1 MSSIART
8 TGMEYSG
15 PAETIYL
22 AEQLWPIRGQ
32 LYLGLLGL
40 AVGGYLGLLQALE
53 RIGIDLYSAHFLK
66 SYYQGLTI
74 HGVLLA
80 FLFTFAF
87 SNSFLSLTTIRGFE
101 RPLASTWLAQGA
113 FWTMLAGTVLAA
125 FAILTN
131 QATVLFTFYAPL
143 KASSLFYL
151 GAVFLVL
158 STWLT
163 SANQL
168 LTLRAWRREHPEEPI
183 PLLGFVSVVPYLMWD
198 LASVGVAI
206 LVVVFLLPW
215 SLGILSHV
223 DPQFDRLL
231 FWFTGHPIVYFWL
244 LPAYVSWYLMI
255 PAQVGGRL
263 FSDGL
268 TRFVFLLFLVLST
281 PTGLHHQFTDPGM
294 PTVMKTVHLFTTF
307 AVVYPSFITA
317 FTVMAALESGGRARG
332 GRGLL
337 GWIRALPWK
346 DPSVNAQLLAMLVF
360 TLGGATGIVNAS
372 YSVNLVVH
380 NTAFVPGHFH
390 MTVGTAVA
398 LTAMGICY
406 WLIPFLSGRELW
418 GRRLALAQAWLWAI
432 GMLVFARGQIAGGL
446 SGMPRRTA
454 IGDAAYLDLF
464 QWSLDNWLTAI
475 GGIVMT
481 TSGLLFFIVMLRT
494 LFFSRPLAAPVE
506 IPVAE
511 TVHGARESWP
521 LFDRLGLWFLI
532 AVGLAVVAYV
542 PVILG
547 YLPLNPV
554 SPPIRVY

>member
-1 MSSIART
+1 MSSIARAA
-8 TGMEYSG
+8 GVEYTRAG
-15 PAETIYL
+15 ETIYL

-32 LYLGLLGL
+32 LYLGLIGL
-40 AVGGYLGLLQALE
+40 AIGGYMGLLQALE
-53 RIGIDLYSAHFLK
+53 RIGINLYSAHFLR
-66 SYYQGLTI
+66 SYYQGLTL

-87 SNSFLSLTTIRGFE
+87 SNSFLSLTTVRGFQ
-101 RPLASTWLAQGA
+101 RPLASTWLAHGA

-151 GAVFLVL
+151 GAVFLVI

-168 LTLRAWRREHPEEPI
+168 LTLRAWRREHPGEPI
-183 PLLGFVSVVPYLMWD
+183 PLLGFVSVVTYLMWD

-215 SLGILSHV
+215 SLGILSGV
-223 DPQFDRLL
+223 DPQFDRVL

-268 TRFVFLLFLVLST
+268 TRFVFLLFLILST
-281 PTGLHHQFTDPGM
+281 PTGLHHQFTDPGL

-346 DPSVNAQLLAMLVF
+346 DPSVTAQLLAMLVF

-398 LTAMGICY
+398 LTAMGVCY

-432 GMLVFARGQIAGGL
+432 GMLIFARGQIAGGL

-464 QWSLDNWLTAI
+464 KWSLDNWLTAI

-481 TSGLLFFIVMLRT
+481 VSGLLFFVVVLGT
-494 LFFSRPLAAPVE
+494 LFFSRPLARPIE
-506 IPVAE
+506 IPVADV
-511 TVHGARESWP
+511 VHGARESWP

-532 AVGLAVVAYV
+532 AVGLVVIAYG

-547 YLPLNPV
+547 YLPLNSV

>member
-8 TGMEYSG
+8 TGVESIG
-15 PAETIYL
+15 ARETIYL

-32 LYLGLLGL
+32 LYLGLIGL
-40 AVGGYLGLLQALE
+40 AIGGYMGLLQALE
-53 RIGIDLYSAHFLK
+53 RIGINLYSAHFLK
-66 SYYQGLTI
+66 SYYQVLTI

-80 FLFTFAF
+80 FLFTFSF
-87 SNSFLSLTTIRGFE
+87 SNSFLTLTTIRGFQ
-101 RPLASTWLAQGA
+101 RPLASTWLAHGA

-125 FAILTN
+125 VAILTN

-168 LTLRAWRREHPEEPI
+168 LTLRAWRREHPGESI
-183 PLLGFVSVVPYLMWD
+183 PLLGFVSVVTYLMWD

-215 SLGILSHV
+215 SLGILSSV
-223 DPQFDRLL
+223 DPQFDRVL

-268 TRFVFLLFLVLST
+268 TRFVFLLFLILST
-281 PTGLHHQFTDPGM
+281 PTGLHHQFTDPGL

-337 GWIRALPWK
+337 G
-346 DPSVNAQLLAMLVF
+346 
-360 TLGGATGIVNAS
+360 
-372 YSVNLVVH
+372 
-380 NTAFVPGHFH
+380 
-390 MTVGTAVA
+390 
-398 LTAMGICY
+398 
-406 WLIPFLSGRELW
+406 
-418 GRRLALAQAWLWAI
+418 
-432 GMLVFARGQIAGGL
+432 
-446 SGMPRRTA
+446 
-454 IGDAAYLDLF
+454 
-464 QWSLDNWLTAI
+464 
-475 GGIVMT
+475 
-481 TSGLLFFIVMLRT
+481 
-494 LFFSRPLAAPVE
+494 
-506 IPVAE
+506 
-511 TVHGARESWP
+511 
-521 LFDRLGLWFLI
+521 
-532 AVGLAVVAYV
+532 
-542 PVILG
+542 
-547 YLPLNPV
+547 
-554 SPPIRVY
+554 